1 MIYLISFTIT
11 IILFLLLCFIFNLKY
26 LFLIFLGLIFLLL
39 FVLNIKG
46 SEKIITNYLT
56 RKKINY
62 TSILNNKYKLFLY
75 SFIGLFIVSLYI
87 WCISSRLFIIINN
100 IFVYFLNGQLEKM
113 SLYLS
118 IIIVILLISVILVW
132 LDILNKKDEKGKYN
146 KYSIFIGLFLVFS
159 LLYSIILFITGWGIE
174 YFYLLKIVS
183 QLTILI
189 ELFSFFINSDLILIN
204 LWEKEILPNFNIN
217 KINLKF
223 YEIKNYINMKILSN
237 KIFSGNNSIF
247 YTKDIDYE
255 SNTSFYTKYKKLLI
269 KGRNNNLFIRSINF
283 ILDFI
288 FLMREKF
295 YFSPYFNNIKIRHL
309 FNIKWNYKI
318 SMFSIG
324 SINQDNSIKDSN
336 GNIINNN
343 SNLTININIFK
354 ENTENQS
361 NTILNKEDNV
371 KRKEKIIFNIIIEI
385 KIK

>member
-1 MIYLISFTIT
+1 
-11 IILFLLLCFIFNLKY
+11 
-26 LFLIFLGLIFLLL
+26 
-39 FVLNIKG
+39 
-46 SEKIITNYLT
+46 
-56 RKKINY
+56 
-62 TSILNNKYKLFLY
+62 
-75 SFIGLFIVSLYI
+75 
-87 WCISSRLFIIINN
+87 
-100 IFVYFLNGQLEKM
+100 
-113 SLYLS
+113 
-118 IIIVILLISVILVW
+118 
-132 LDILNKKDEKGKYN
+132 
-146 KYSIFIGLFLVFS
+146 
-159 LLYSIILFITGWGIE
+159 
-174 YFYLLKIVS
+174 
-183 QLTILI
+183 
-189 ELFSFFINSDLILIN
+189 
-204 LWEKEILPNFNIN
+204 
-217 KINLKF
+217 
-223 YEIKNYINMKILSN
+223 MKILSN